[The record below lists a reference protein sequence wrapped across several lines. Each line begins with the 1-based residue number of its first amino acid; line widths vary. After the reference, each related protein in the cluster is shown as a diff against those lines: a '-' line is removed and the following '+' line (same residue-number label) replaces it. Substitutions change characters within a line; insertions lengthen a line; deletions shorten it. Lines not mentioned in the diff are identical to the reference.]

1 MYDCLHNYTAATIE
15 LQKDCDKEKILDI
28 ESYLA
33 IRMDTSAVYPTISLY
48 LYAFAVESYLNIIL
62 TPYLG

>member
-1 MYDCLHNYTAATIE
+1 MYNCLRGYIAATIE
-15 LQKDCDKEKILDI
+15 LQKQCDKAAILDI

-48 LYAFAVESYLNIIL
+48 L
-62 TPYLG
+62 